1 MKRIIF
7 YVTLITVS
15 SHLFAQSGTI
25 TGRISDADNNDPL
38 IGANVIVQ
46 GTSMGAAT
54 DVDGHY
60 TIQNVP
66 VGAITITITYIGY
79 EDQKHDLTLTL
90 GETVTANIA
99 LAREAIQM
107 ETYVV
112 TASRRRERVEDA
124 PAAISVITQK
134 EIRRES
140 NTNLGDYL
148 KQVKGVDFTQSGV
161 DSYNLSAR
169 GFNSSFSSRLLTLT
183 DGRMANVPSLRLI
196 AYNVIPVSFED
207 VQQFEVVLGPSSAL
221 YGPNAHSGVLNIITS
236 PPRQSTGTTINVQG
250 GNLAQEKGYLKKL
263 TMRHAGTFKDLAFKI
278 SGVAFNAYD
287 WEHINT
293 DEYEGHD
300 PSFIGR
306 AQLRHNGIDENS
318 NCSEI
323 GNPFFTA
330 EMLTGIS
337 VSEIP
342 NNGIDDNGNGFIDE
356 NDSWVNLG
364 YKDNI
369 DGMFPF
375 GTEAGSPTITQEMVD
390 AAADDPYNRYEL
402 DNGIILWGV
411 TEDKIG
417 RYYADGLDN
426 DGNGLIDTG
435 IDEGIDGG
443 EEIWFDG
450 FDNDGDG
457 LVDEKDE
464 LGSRWIG
471 RFGSYKS
478 GTYDDDTG
486 EWSGFGFGDYEYD
499 AAGNLLFDTNLDG
512 EYGGEDDFKLAY
524 PSNYFPRFE
533 SDANDDGVD
542 DYPDFNVENY
552 RYDVRV
558 DYEPNMDFTASISHG
573 YAYARNINIT
583 GIARYLADGW
593 VYKYWHGRL
602 SYKNFFLQSYLNTS
616 FSGNPTH
623 PTRNLATGGRIYDRS
638 GKWSTQFQHSLE
650 LLDGNFRF
658 VWGLDYF
665 LTMPDTR
672 GTILS
677 DNKLVDRRDN
687 NGNGEAFSPISYVDQ
702 NDNLLY
708 DDGEQLNVWSHDST
722 DNVANAIQ
730 DGIDND
736 GDSDDYEDTNGNGMP
751 DPWEPGVNGVGD
763 VYADG
768 IDNDGDGK
776 VDENID
782 EGIDEQAEDNRY
794 VVNEFGLYYQLNWK
808 LTDKWELI
816 QATRFDSHDRLTD
829 VIEYNNYNRDY
840 SPLNWKINLD
850 KTDGMQMSP
859 KIGLIWRPKEN
870 QNVRLTYAQAFNT
883 PTNQHLFLDIFV
895 TRVVT
900 FKVYAK
906 GAYNGY
912 NFPRDSSNHVYWKDP
927 YDAQSLNVFNSEEEI
942 FFFPSTDPKVKGHF
956 KNEVHD
962 QEGMYPEV
970 MRTLELGYKGRLTP
984 RVYGTVD
991 FFVNHYDSFI
1001 SSVSFISPLILE
1013 KRALSTDWNGDG
1025 IINDDPNDILDQE
1038 DLETSYDNW
1047 RDYIEGLAA
1056 MDTTRGQNPPVV
1068 VGYVNYGEVNMGGLD
1083 MSLAWFLNRE
1093 WTVGLNYSYL
1103 SLTEFNNP
1111 ITNTPDPINAPRHK
1125 GGVKI
1130 QFNPRKY
1137 DFSGTLNIR
1146 YVDGFPWSSGIYY
1159 GTIDTYF
1166 LGDLHTNY
1174 KFNDHL
1180 AAMLSI
1186 NNILNH
1192 RHVEI
1197 MGGPTLGR
1205 SIVLRLQAKL

>member
-79 EDQKHDLTLTL
+79 EDQKQDLTLTL

-375 GTEAGSPTITQEMVD
+375 NTEAGSPTITQEMVD

-417 RYYADGLDN
+417 R
-426 DGNGLIDTG
+426 
-435 IDEGIDGG
+435 
-443 EEIWFDG
+443 
-450 FDNDGDG
+450 
-457 LVDEKDE
+457 
-464 LGSRWIG
+464 
-471 RFGSYKS
+471 
-478 GTYDDDTG
+478 
-486 EWSGFGFGDYEYD
+486 
-499 AAGNLLFDTNLDG
+499 
-512 EYGGEDDFKLAY
+512 
-524 PSNYFPRFE
+524 
-533 SDANDDGVD
+533 
-542 DYPDFNVENY
+542 
-552 RYDVRV
+552 
-558 DYEPNMDFTASISHG
+558 
-573 YAYARNINIT
+573 
-583 GIARYLADGW
+583 
-593 VYKYWHGRL
+593 
-602 SYKNFFLQSYLNTS
+602 
-616 FSGNPTH
+616 
-623 PTRNLATGGRIYDRS
+623 
-638 GKWSTQFQHSLE
+638 
-650 LLDGNFRF
+650 
-658 VWGLDYF
+658 
-665 LTMPDTR
+665 
-672 GTILS
+672 
-677 DNKLVDRRDN
+677 
-687 NGNGEAFSPISYVDQ
+687 
-702 NDNLLY
+702 
-708 DDGEQLNVWSHDST
+708 
-722 DNVANAIQ
+722 
-730 DGIDND
+730 
-736 GDSDDYEDTNGNGMP
+736 
-751 DPWEPGVNGVGD
+751 
-763 VYADG
+763 
-768 IDNDGDGK
+768 
-776 VDENID
+776 
-782 EGIDEQAEDNRY
+782 
-794 VVNEFGLYYQLNWK
+794 
-808 LTDKWELI
+808 
-816 QATRFDSHDRLTD
+816 
-829 VIEYNNYNRDY
+829 
-840 SPLNWKINLD
+840 
-850 KTDGMQMSP
+850 
-859 KIGLIWRPKEN
+859 
-870 QNVRLTYAQAFNT
+870 
-883 PTNQHLFLDIFV
+883 
-895 TRVVT
+895 
-900 FKVYAK
+900 
-906 GAYNGY
+906 
-912 NFPRDSSNHVYWKDP
+912 
-927 YDAQSLNVFNSEEEI
+927 
-942 FFFPSTDPKVKGHF
+942 
-956 KNEVHD
+956 
-962 QEGMYPEV
+962 
-970 MRTLELGYKGRLTP
+970 
-984 RVYGTVD
+984 
-991 FFVNHYDSFI
+991 
-1001 SSVSFISPLILE
+1001 
-1013 KRALSTDWNGDG
+1013 
-1025 IINDDPNDILDQE
+1025 
-1038 DLETSYDNW
+1038 
-1047 RDYIEGLAA
+1047 
-1056 MDTTRGQNPPVV
+1056 
-1068 VGYVNYGEVNMGGLD
+1068 
-1083 MSLAWFLNRE
+1083 
-1093 WTVGLNYSYL
+1093 
-1103 SLTEFNNP
+1103 
-1111 ITNTPDPINAPRHK
+1111 
-1125 GGVKI
+1125 
-1130 QFNPRKY
+1130 
-1137 DFSGTLNIR
+1137 
-1146 YVDGFPWSSGIYY
+1146 
-1159 GTIDTYF
+1159 
-1166 LGDLHTNY
+1166 
-1174 KFNDHL
+1174 
-1180 AAMLSI
+1180 
-1186 NNILNH
+1186 
-1192 RHVEI
+1192 
-1197 MGGPTLGR
+1197 
-1205 SIVLRLQAKL
+1205 